1 MHARAGRE
9 RAPSGAAALPP
20 RPSPRSAAVPQPPAL
35 RCQDG
40 AAGGLLSAP
49 AAPRHRSAAASGGR
63 RLRARLVRGERAAA
77 GPGQRHG
84 AWGRAGGEG
93 RGGEGWAVGAEG
105 AVPELPSGNGSCC
118 PVPRVRSQLCGR
130 ALEIRMCERRPAPSF
145 LRDLRGAVGLRLL
158 GLRHTAAP
166 RGPGCTSGP
175 GSCVSASRLGTLGA
189 LLGRAA
195 CPASRRR
202 GAGTP
207 SAVLRCT
214 DPRGRPDPARLSV
227 TAEGLRPARASGS
240 ETWH

>member
-93 RGGEGWAVGAEG
+93 RAGLWALRAPCRSCRRGTGPAVLCPASARSFVDGRWKSVCASGGR
-105 AVPELPSGNGSCC
+105 LPRFFVTSG
-118 PVPRVRSQLCGR
+118 V
-130 ALEIRMCERRPAPSF
+130 
-145 LRDLRGAVGLRLL
+145 LL
-158 GLRHTAAP
+158 GSVFWAFGARLRRAARAAP
-166 RGPGCTSGP
+166 RG
-175 GSCVSASRLGTLGA
+175 L
-189 LLGRAA
+189 AA
-195 CPASRRR
+195 
-202 GAGTP
+202 
-207 SAVLRCT
+207 V
-214 DPRGRPDPARLSV
+214 
-227 TAEGLRPARASGS
+227 
-240 ETWH
+240 